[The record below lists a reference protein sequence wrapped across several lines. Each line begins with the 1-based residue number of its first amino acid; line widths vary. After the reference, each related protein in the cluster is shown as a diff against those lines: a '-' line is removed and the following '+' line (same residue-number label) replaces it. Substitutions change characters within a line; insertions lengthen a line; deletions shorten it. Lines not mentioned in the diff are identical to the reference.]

1 MFIRVTYRWGKAF
14 MKVLHGY
21 RKDGK
26 SKHYLIATFKKYEE
40 ERYLKIK
47 EALKDW
53 KVMSRA
59 SVVIAEVNKIDTVK
73 KTNRSNNI
81 RITKTNRF

>member
-1 MFIRVTYRWGKAF
+1 
-14 MKVLHGY
+14 MKVLHSY

-40 ERYLKIK
+40 ERYFKIK

-59 SVVIAEVNKIDTVK
+59 SVVINEINKTDAVK
-73 KTNRSNNI
+73 KTKPSSNI
-81 RITKTNRF
+81 RITKTKRF

>member
-1 MFIRVTYRWGKAF
+1 
-14 MKVLHGY
+14 MKVLHSY

-26 SKHYLIATFKKYEE
+26 SKHYLIATFKNYDK
-40 ERYLKIK
+40 ERYFKIK

-53 KVMSRA
+53 KVMGRA
-59 SVVIAEVNKIDTVK
+59 SIVIAEVNKTDPVK
-73 KTNRSNNI
+73 KTKRSSNI